1 MAAGV
6 LRAEAGPRPGLHV
19 RECTTFTIDPD
30 CALFLACAN
39 QIIHR
44 HQGLHD
50 RGTIEVG
57 KRADLN
63 LIDMQKLKIKHPEF
77 IHDSTSGNDTP
88 RWHQVSKAFR
98 YLPAGVLPLR
108 RRV

>member
-1 MAAGV
+1 M
-6 LRAEAGPRPGLHV
+6 HH
-19 RECTTFTIDPD
+19 FHDPD

-39 QIIHR
+39 QIIH
-44 HQGLHD
+44 HCQGLHD

-77 IHDSTSGNDTP
+77 IHDTTSGNDTP

-98 YLPAGVLPLR
+98 YLPAGLCCR
-108 RRV
+108 

>member
-1 MAAGV
+1 MQKQARDPAYMFV
-6 LRAEAGPRPGLHV
+6 SALATFPIARSPSKNTLH
-19 RECTTFTIDPD
+19 
-30 CALFLACAN
+30 
-39 QIIHR
+39 H

-88 RWHQVSKAFR
+88 RWHQVRHFSTLQVF
-98 YLPAGVLPLR
+98 V
-108 RRV
+108 VV